1 MVAHAALASPV
12 ALFGTPSAS
21 FVSFRGLVR
30 NDMFRYECEGAER
43 AAPQPEFIA
52 PNDLVLLCRLSD

>member
-1 MVAHAALASPV
+1 MLYPK
-12 ALFGTPSAS
+12 LYPP
-21 FVSFRGLVR
+21 LVR

-52 PNDLVLLCRLSD
+52 PNDLVLLGTETPRRNC